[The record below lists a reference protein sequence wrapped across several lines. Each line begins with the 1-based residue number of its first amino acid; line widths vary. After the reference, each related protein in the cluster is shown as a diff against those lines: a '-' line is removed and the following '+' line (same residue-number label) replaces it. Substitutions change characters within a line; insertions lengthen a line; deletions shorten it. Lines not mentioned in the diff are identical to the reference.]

1 MGSQMRQCCWSAV
14 FTGSVVFICT
24 SKLVFPGVPEEGEKI
39 MNEEMKL
46 GAVIELQGVKEKI
59 NTIETELRRKGYD
72 EPKGFSVLKGYVED
86 RLNELN

>member
-1 MGSQMRQCCWSAV
+1 
-14 FTGSVVFICT
+14 
-24 SKLVFPGVPEEGEKI
+24 

-59 NTIETELRRKGYD
+59 NTIETELRRKGID